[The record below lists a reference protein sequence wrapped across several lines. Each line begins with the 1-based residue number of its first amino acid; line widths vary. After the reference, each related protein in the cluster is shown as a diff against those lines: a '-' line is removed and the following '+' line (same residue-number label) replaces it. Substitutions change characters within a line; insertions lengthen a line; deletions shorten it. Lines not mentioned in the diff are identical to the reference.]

1 MDIPTKG
8 EVLEEMFNGT
18 IFHVKNL
25 TFGIFLIFCFL
36 KNTLKSK
43 IILLYNNIN
52 E

>member
-8 EVLEEMFNGT
+8 EVLEQMFND
-18 IFHVKNL
+18 
-25 TFGIFLIFCFL
+25 IFLIFCFL

-43 IILLYNNIN
+43 FILLYNNIN